1 MDVNELDMS
10 SIVCLAPCIL
20 KIGDAGGGGGGGGV
34 SGIVSSD
41 LWTRLSC

>member
-10 SIVCLAPCIL
+10 PIVCLAPCIL
-20 KIGDAGGGGGGGGV
+20 NIGDAGGGGGV